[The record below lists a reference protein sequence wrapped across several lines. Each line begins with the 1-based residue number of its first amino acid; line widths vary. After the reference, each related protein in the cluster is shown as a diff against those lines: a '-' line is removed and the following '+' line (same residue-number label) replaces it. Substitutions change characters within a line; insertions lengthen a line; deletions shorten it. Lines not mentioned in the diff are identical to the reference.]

1 MKTLDPVSAVNAEAL
16 AALIDKQL
24 PAAANGDRAAFG
36 RIVAGCQNGITA
48 IALAITRDVPASED
62 IAQDAF
68 LSAWNHL
75 PKLRNQSSF
84 LPWLRQITRN
94 LAHDH
99 LRRKYSEK
107 RIDGD
112 MDDILAVVADP
123 TPDHPDRLGRQQEEA
138 VVADLIDELPEDTRE
153 ILLIYYR
160 EGQSSK
166 QVASLLGMQDA
177 AVRKRLSRARQS
189 LHQGLL
195 ERLGEFARS
204 TAPTAAFTAIV
215 VGSLAFSQSAAAA
228 GLTGVAGI
236 GAGYGLG
243 KASAAIGAIGRSL
256 GRVLG
261 STGSVAGKSA
271 PRLLVGAAGGIVFA
285 LIAGIASVLFGVRKH
300 WLTAID
306 EQEKKELA
314 WFAAVGIGTVF
325 VFTAFMAAAVVIEA
339 VYLPTVS
346 FVGLMVAI
354 GVMNLTWLPRILARR
369 HAREHDADP
378 VRAAKERMAE
388 RRMAWAGMLIGI
400 VLGGSGLLL
409 GMASAG
415 VM

>member
-1 MKTLDPVSAVNAEAL
+1 MNADAL
-16 AALIDKQL
+16 AALIEKQL

-75 PKLRNQSSF
+75 PRLRNQSSF

-112 MDDILAVVADP
+112 IDDILAVVADP
-123 TPDHPDRLGRQQEEA
+123 TPDHPDRIIRQQEET
-138 VVADLIDELPEDTRE
+138 VVAELIDELPEETRE

-189 LHQGLL
+189 LAEGLL
-195 ERLGEFARS
+195 SRLGEFARS
-204 TAPTAAFTAIV
+204 SAPTAAFTAIV

-228 GLTGVAGI
+228 GLAGAAGAAAGHGI
-236 GAGYGLG
+236 GKLSAALGGAGRLLLGSGGALG
-243 KASAAIGAIGRSL
+243 KN
-256 GRVLG
+256 
-261 STGSVAGKSA
+261 A
-271 PRLLVGAAGGIVFA
+271 PRLLIGAAGGVVFA
-285 LIAGIASVLFGVRKH
+285 LIVGIASVLFGVRRH
-300 WLTAID
+300 WITAID
-306 EQEKKELA
+306 EQEKRDLA
-314 WFAAVGIGTVF
+314 WFAAVGIFTV
-325 VFTAFMAAAVVIEA
+325 VAFTALMAAAVFVES
-339 VYLPTVS
+339 VYLPTLS
-346 FVGLMVAI
+346 FVGLMTAI

-369 HAREHDADP
+369 HAREHSADP
-378 VRAAKERMAE
+378 VRAAKERIAE
-388 RRMAWAGMLIGI
+388 RRMAWAGMVIGI
-400 VLGGSGLLL
+400 ALGGGGLFFGL
-409 GMASAG
+409 MSAG
-415 VM
+415 AL

>member
-1 MKTLDPVSAVNAEAL
+1 MTSDAL

-24 PAAANGDRAAFG
+24 LAAAGGDRAAFG

-75 PKLRNQSSF
+75 PRLRNQSSF

-123 TPDHPDRLGRQQEEA
+123 TPDHPDRLSRQQEEA
-138 VVADLIDELPEDTRE
+138 VVADLIDDLPEETRE

-189 LHQGLL
+189 LAEGLL
-195 ERLGEFARS
+195 ARLGEFAKS
-204 TAPTAAFTAIV
+204 SAPSAAFTAIV
-215 VGSLAFSQSAAAA
+215 VGSLAFSQTAAAA
-228 GLTGVAGI
+228 GLAGAA
-236 GAGYGLG
+236 GAAAGHGLG
-243 KASAAIGAIGRSL
+243 KGSAAL
-256 GRVLG
+256 GVLG
-261 STGSVAGKSA
+261 KGLGKIAVGGGMLGKTA
-271 PRLLVGAAGGIVFA
+271 PKLLLGAAGGIVFA

-300 WLTAID
+300 WITAID
-306 EQEKKELA
+306 EQEKRDLA
-314 WFAAVGIGTVF
+314 WFAAAGIATVF
-325 VFTAFMAAAVVIEA
+325 VFT
-339 VYLPTVS
+339 
-346 FVGLMVAI
+346 GLMVAAVLIESTVLPTLSFVALMAAI
-354 GVMNLTWLPRILARR
+354 GAMNLTWLPRILARR

-378 VRAAKERMAE
+378 VRAATERMAE
-388 RRMAWAGMLIGI
+388 KRMAWAGMLIGV
-400 VLGGSGLLL
+400 VLGGSGLLVGL
-409 GMASAG
+409 VSSGLM
-415 VM
+415 

>member
-1 MKTLDPVSAVNAEAL
+1 MSPVNAEAL
-16 AALIDKQL
+16 AALIEKQL
-24 PAAANGDRAAFG
+24 PAAASGDRAAFG
-36 RIVAGCQNGITA
+36 RIVSGCQNGITA

-68 LSAWNHL
+68 LSAWSHL

-123 TPDHPDRLGRQQEEA
+123 TPDHPERISRQQEET
-138 VVADLIDELPEDTRE
+138 VVAELIDELPEETRE

-189 LHQGLL
+189 LHSDLL
-195 ERLGEFARS
+195 ARLGEFAKA
-204 TAPTAAFTAIV
+204 TAPTAVFTAIV
-215 VGSLAFSQSAAAA
+215 VGSLSFSQTAAAA
-228 GLTGVAGI
+228 GLAGAAGAAAGHGLSKMSVAL
-236 GAGYGLG
+236 GAVGKGLG
-243 KASAAIGAIGRSL
+243 KVLFGGGGAI
-256 GRVLG
+256 
-261 STGSVAGKSA
+261 GKSA
-271 PRLLVGAAGGIVFA
+271 PKLLIGAAGGIVFA
-285 LIAGIASVLFGVRKH
+285 LIAGIASVLFGVRRH
-300 WLTAID
+300 WITAID
-306 EQEKKELA
+306 EQEKRDLA
-314 WFAAVGIGTVF
+314 WFAAVGIATVF
-325 VFTAFMAAAVVIEA
+325 VFTALMVAAALIESA
-339 VYLPTVS
+339 ALPTVS

-354 GVMNLTWLPRILARR
+354 GTMNLTWLPRILARR

-378 VRAAKERMAE
+378 VRAARERIAE

-400 VLGGSGLLL
+400 VLGGSGLLI
-409 GMASAG
+409 GMATVG
-415 VM
+415 RM

>member
-1 MKTLDPVSAVNAEAL
+1 MSNVNAEAL
-16 AALIDKQL
+16 AALIEKQL
-24 PAAANGDRAAFG
+24 PAASSGDRAAFG
-36 RIVAGCQNGITA
+36 RIVSGCQNGITA
-48 IALAITRDVPASED
+48 IALAITRDVPASQD

-68 LSAWNHL
+68 LSAWSHL

-123 TPDHPDRLGRQQEEA
+123 TPDHPERLSRQQEETVIA
-138 VVADLIDELPEDTRE
+138 ELIDELPEDTRE

-189 LHQGLL
+189 LHSDLL
-195 ERLGEFARS
+195 ARLGDFARS
-204 TAPTAAFTAIV
+204 SAPTAAFTAIV

-228 GLTGVAGI
+228 GLAGAA
-236 GAGYGLG
+236 GAAAGHGLA
-243 KASAAIGAIGRSL
+243 KASALGSL
-256 GRVLG
+256 GRIMFSGGGAAL
-261 STGSVAGKSA
+261 SKNA
-271 PRLLVGAAGGIVFA
+271 PRLLLGAVGGIVFA
-285 LIAGIASVLFGVRKH
+285 LIAGVASVLFGVRKH
-300 WLTAID
+300 WITAID
-306 EQEKKELA
+306 EQEKRDLA
-314 WFAAVGIGTVF
+314 WFAAIGILTVF
-325 VFTAFMAAAVVIEA
+325 VFTALMTAAVLVES
-339 VYLPTVS
+339 VFLPTLS
-346 FVGLMVAI
+346 FVGLMLAI
-354 GVMNLTWLPRILARR
+354 GAMNLTWLPRILARR
-369 HAREHDADP
+369 HAREHDFDP
-378 VRAAKERMAE
+378 VRAAKERLAE
-388 RRMAWAGMLIGI
+388 TRMAWAGMLIGI

-409 GMASAG
+409 GMATSG
-415 VM
+415 LM

>member
-1 MKTLDPVSAVNAEAL
+1 MSAVNAEAL

-24 PAAANGDRAAFG
+24 PLAANGDRAAFG
-36 RIVAGCQNGITA
+36 RIVSGCQNGITA
-48 IALAITRDVPASED
+48 IALAITRDVGASED

-99 LRRKYSEK
+99 LRRRYSEK

-138 VVADLIDELPEDTRE
+138 VVADLIDELPEETRE

-204 TAPTAAFTAIV
+204 SAPTAAFTASV

-228 GLTGVAGI
+228 GLSAGA
-236 GAGYGLG
+236 GAAAGYGIG
-243 KASAAIGAIGRSL
+243 KASAALGALGRGL

-285 LIAGIASVLFGVRKH
+285 LIAGIASILFGVRRH
-300 WLTAID
+300 WITAID
-306 EQEKKELA
+306 EQEKKDLA
-314 WFAAVGIGTVF
+314 WFAAVGILTVF
-325 VFTAFMAAAVVIEA
+325 AFTALMAAAVVIES
-339 VYLPTVS
+339 VYLPTLS

-378 VRAAKERMAE
+378 VRAAKERVAE
-388 RRMAWAGMLIGI
+388 KRMAWAGMLIGI
-400 VLGGSGLLL
+400 VLGGGGLLL

-415 VM
+415 VV

>member
-1 MKTLDPVSAVNAEAL
+1 MTSDAL

-24 PAAANGDRAAFG
+24 PAAAGGDRAAFG

-75 PKLRNQSSF
+75 PRLRNQSSF

-123 TPDHPDRLGRQQEEA
+123 TPDHPDRLSRQQEEA
-138 VVADLIDELPEDTRE
+138 VVADLIDDLPEETRE

-189 LHQGLL
+189 LAEGLL
-195 ERLGEFARS
+195 ARLGEFAKS
-204 TAPTAAFTAIV
+204 SAPSAAFTAIV
-215 VGSLAFSQSAAAA
+215 VGSLAFSQTAAAA
-228 GLTGVAGI
+228 GLAGAA
-236 GAGYGLG
+236 GAAAGHGLG
-243 KASAAIGAIGRSL
+243 KGSAAL
-256 GRVLG
+256 GVLG
-261 STGSVAGKSA
+261 KGLGKIAVGGGMLGKTA
-271 PRLLVGAAGGIVFA
+271 PKLLLGAAGGIVFA

-300 WLTAID
+300 WITAID
-306 EQEKKELA
+306 EQEKRDLA
-314 WFAAVGIGTVF
+314 WFAAAGIATVF
-325 VFTAFMAAAVVIEA
+325 VFT
-339 VYLPTVS
+339 
-346 FVGLMVAI
+346 GLMVAAVLIESTVLPTLSFVALMAAI
-354 GVMNLTWLPRILARR
+354 GAMNLTWLPRILARR

-378 VRAAKERMAE
+378 VRAATERMAE
-388 RRMAWAGMLIGI
+388 KRMAWAGMLIVV
-400 VLGGSGLLL
+400 VLGGSGLLIGL
-409 GMASAG
+409 VSSGLM
-415 VM
+415 

>member
-1 MKTLDPVSAVNAEAL
+1 MNAEAL
-16 AALIDKQL
+16 AALIEKQL
-24 PAAANGDRAAFG
+24 PAASSGDRAAFG
-36 RIVAGCQNGITA
+36 RIVSGCQNGITA
-48 IALAITRDVPASED
+48 IALAITRDVPASQD

-68 LSAWNHL
+68 LSAWSHL

-123 TPDHPDRLGRQQEEA
+123 TPDHPERLSRQQEETVIA
-138 VVADLIDELPEDTRE
+138 ELIDELPEDTRE

-189 LHQGLL
+189 LHSDLL
-195 ERLGEFARS
+195 ARLGDFARS
-204 TAPTAAFTAIV
+204 SAPTAAFTAIV

-228 GLTGVAGI
+228 GLAGAA
-236 GAGYGLG
+236 GAAAGNSLG
-243 KASAAIGAIGRSL
+243 KVSMGIGAIGKGL
-256 GRVLG
+256 GKTALG
-261 STGSVAGKSA
+261 SALIGKGAS
-271 PRLLVGAAGGIVFA
+271 RLLIGVAGGIVFA
-285 LIAGIASVLFGVRKH
+285 LIAGIAGVLFGVRKH
-300 WLTAID
+300 WITAID
-306 EQEKKELA
+306 EQEKRDLA
-314 WFAAVGIGTVF
+314 WFAAVGILAVF
-325 VFTAFMAAAVVIEA
+325 VFTAAMVASALIESTF
-339 VYLPTVS
+339 LPTLS
-346 FVGLMVAI
+346 FVGLMVTI
-354 GVMNLTWLPRILARR
+354 GAMNLTWLPRILARR
-369 HAREHDADP
+369 HAREHSVDA
-378 VRAAKERMAE
+378 VRAAKERVAE

-400 VLGGSGLLL
+400 VLGGSGLLIGIATSGL
-409 GMASAG
+409 M
-415 VM
+415 

>member
-1 MKTLDPVSAVNAEAL
+1 MTTVNADAL
-16 AALIDKQL
+16 AALIEKQL

-75 PKLRNQSSF
+75 PRLRNRSSF

-112 MDDILAVVADP
+112 IDDILAVVADP
-123 TPDHPDRLGRQQEEA
+123 TPDHPERLSRQQEES
-138 VVADLIDELPEDTRE
+138 VVAELIDELPEETRE

-189 LHQGLL
+189 LHQDLVT
-195 ERLGEFARS
+195 RLGEFARS
-204 TAPTAAFTAIV
+204 SAPTAAFTAIV

-228 GLTGVAGI
+228 GVAGAAA
-236 GAGYGLG
+236 GAAGAAAGAGLG
-243 KASAAIGAIGRSL
+243 KFSAAVGGL
-256 GRVLG
+256 GRALIGGGG
-261 STGSVAGKSA
+261 SAFGRNA

-300 WLTAID
+300 WITAID
-306 EQEKKELA
+306 EQEKRELA
-314 WFAAVGIGTVF
+314 WFAAVGIFTVF
-325 VFTAFMAAAVVIEA
+325 VFTAVMTAAVLIES
-339 VYLPTVS
+339 VFLPTLS

-369 HAREHDADP
+369 HAREHSQDP
-378 VRAAKERMAE
+378 LRAAKERQAE

-400 VLGGSGLLL
+400 VLGGGGLLL
-409 GMASAG
+409 GMASSG
-415 VM
+415 LM